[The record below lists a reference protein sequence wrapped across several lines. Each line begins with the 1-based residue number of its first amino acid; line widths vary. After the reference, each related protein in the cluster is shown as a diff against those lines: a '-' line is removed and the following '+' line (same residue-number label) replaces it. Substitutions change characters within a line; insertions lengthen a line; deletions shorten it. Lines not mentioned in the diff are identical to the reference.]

1 MADVNMSELQKV
13 GYGSFPEIFGKIRS
27 LADQYGG
34 LSPDALIKAFGMVPG
49 FGSMYTPN
57 PYVQNDR
64 VKSISSEP
72 VNYGKDKL
80 VKMLAEPDSNEIGL
94 RQAEHALEYAAYP
107 LFHTRTVYANLL
119 TYHNY
124 VAPFLVDKG
133 DTKRDDFWREW
144 KLLEK
149 LRDALQIKDR
159 AHEITGQAL
168 QEGKVFY
175 TPRIS
180 VDKAHNSI
188 NYAYLQQL
196 PSDWTKIVGF
206 NNRSKYTVAFNLM
219 YFCKYGTDY
228 RQFGDL
234 FEPYMASFFD
244 VIYPAP
250 RQRGNGKIIYAAK
263 TAVDLKKM
271 AKTANNAEA
280 YFQNGQWFYWVTLP
294 VDRVFPF
301 EIDDTN
307 RAVVPPLSALFI
319 DLIQLA
325 QMEEIQL
332 NLLQNPLVSLLH
344 GEIPY
349 WDDRNTNDSD
359 QYKLSNAGR
368 LLFEALWYQM
378 LQANNTNGIGLYM
391 APLENMKLEA
401 LSEAPNATEV
411 VSKGLQDLTV
421 KSGLAALIPSS
432 ADARAGA
439 VNVSFKIESR
449 FPMTVYACWERMMR
463 VIIDGLNLRY
473 AWRFNIFGD
482 LATDPET
489 EEAAV
494 KGMEHGILPD
504 TIIYNA
510 LKDRSI
516 MEDIAMSDAID
527 ASGLLKRRKPLV
539 TSFSQSAKSIGRPP
553 AEDMGSSD
561 GHEQDTDLTG

>member
-1 MADVNMSELQKV
+1 MATEINMSELQKV
-13 GYGSFPEIFGKIRS
+13 GYGSFGEIFGKFRS
-27 LADQYGG
+27 LAEQYGG
-34 LSPDALIKAFGMVPG
+34 LAPEALIQAFGMVPG

-57 PYVQNDR
+57 PAVQNQR
-64 VKSISSEP
+64 VKGISSRP
-72 VNYGKDKL
+72 VSYDKEKLSAMLKDP
-80 VKMLAEPDSNEIGL
+80 ENNEMGL
-94 RQAEHALEYAAYP
+94 RQAERALEYASYP

-119 TYHNY
+119 TYNNY
-124 VAPFLVDKG
+124 IAPFLTDKG
-133 DTKRDDFWREW
+133 DAKRDEFWREW

-149 LRDALQIKDR
+149 LRHVMQIKDK

-175 TPRIS
+175 YPRVS
-180 VDKAHNSI
+180 VDKAHNTV
-188 NYAYLQQL
+188 NQAFLQQL
-196 PSDWTKIVGF
+196 PSDWIKIVGF
-206 NNRSKYTVAFNLM
+206 NNKSKYTVAFNLM
-219 YFCKYGTDY
+219 YFCQYGTDW

-234 FEPYMASFFD
+234 FEPYLTEFWD
-244 VIYPAP
+244 VLTPAP
-250 RQRGNGKIIYAAK
+250 KNVGTKIVYAAK
-263 TAVDLKKM
+263 TGINLKKM
-271 AKTANNAEA
+271 AQTANNAEA
-280 YFQNGQWFYWVTLP
+280 YYQNGRWYYWVTLP
-294 VDRVFPF
+294 VEKVFTF

-307 RAVVPPLSALFI
+307 WAVLPPFAGLFV

-332 NLLQNPLVSLLH
+332 SLLQNPLVSLLH

-349 WDDRNTNDSD
+349 WDDRNTNDAD

-391 APLENMKLEA
+391 APLENMKLEE
-401 LSEAPNATEV
+401 LSEVPNATEIV
-411 VSKGLQDLTV
+411 TKGLQDITV
-421 KSGLAALIPSS
+421 KSGLSALIPAS

-449 FPMTVYACWERMMR
+449 FPATVYRCWERMMQ
-463 VIIDGLNLRY
+463 VIIDGLNLKY
-473 AWRFNIFGD
+473 SFAFKMFGD
-482 LATDPET
+482 LATDPDT

-516 MEDIAMSDAID
+516 FEDISISDAID
-527 ASGLLKRRKPLV
+527 ASGLLERRKPLV
-539 TSFSQSAKSIGRPP
+539 TSFSQSAKSVGRPP
-553 AEDMGSSD
+553 AEGITSE
-561 GHEQDTDLTG
+561 GQEQDKDSGV